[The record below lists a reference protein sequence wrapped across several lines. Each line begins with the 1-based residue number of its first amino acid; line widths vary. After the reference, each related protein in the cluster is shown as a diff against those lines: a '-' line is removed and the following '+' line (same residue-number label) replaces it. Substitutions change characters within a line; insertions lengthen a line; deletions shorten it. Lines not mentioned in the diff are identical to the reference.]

1 MASVRRRPT
10 ARRRAPS
17 RKRRKG
23 GRKIPLFFKFLAFFA
38 VLLGLILYIHY
49 RQPPPFTER
58 VQCVDQLIQD
68 RLAQLEIPPGAIH
81 KRGETRRKAEKTWT
95 LSRWEVTLPSGVE
108 PQEVTSPLAQRIREA
123 CRGATLTDA
132 KAPDG
137 TWEVK
142 VMVDNLLAHHLIL
155 RPPLLKPPPP
165 RIAIVVD
172 DLGQDRRIAEELLS
186 LDAPLTFS
194 ILPLQT
200 HSRRIAKTAHA
211 EGREV
216 ILHLPLEPRGFPLK
230 DPGTGALFVA
240 MGDKELVRQL
250 RKDLDAVP
258 YIAGVNNHMGSRF
271 MEHGEKVRLVLEELK
286 GRGLFFLD
294 SRTTSNST
302 GYRIARSLALRTAE
316 RDVFLDNETG
326 AKDITAQVEQLIRIA
341 RKDGKAIGICHPY
354 PSTVTVLK
362 EMIPKIKA
370 QGIEIVPL
378 SQALD

>member
-123 CRGATLTDA
+123 CPGATLTDA

-186 LDAPLTFS
+186 LNAPLTFS

-294 SRTTSNST
+294 SRTSSNST
-302 GYRIARSLALRTAE
+302 GYRIARSLALRTGE
-316 RDVFLDNETG
+316 RNVFLDNETG
-326 AKDITAQVEQLIRIA
+326 VKDITAQVEQLIRIA
-341 RKDGKAIGICHPY
+341 RKDGRAIGICHPY